1 MLQQLLT
8 EAVSPSTHVVQTQ
21 AVMIEIMNG
30 TSIDGYDTLAA
41 SRLHYAGYETRIVP
55 SDRTDYS
62 NSVLI
67 DKTTAQ
73 DPAQS
78 DSILNVM
85 GMTPG
90 TTVSS
95 PDANSTMH
103 YQLIVGYD
111 YEPCFKPE
119 NLGQ

>member
-1 MLQQLLT
+1 
-8 EAVSPSTHVVQTQ
+8 
-21 AVMIEIMNG
+21 
-30 TSIDGYDTLAA
+30 
-41 SRLHYAGYETRIVP
+41 
-55 SDRTDYS
+55 
-62 NSVLI
+62 
-67 DKTTAQ
+67 
-73 DPAQS
+73 
-78 DSILNVM
+78 
-85 GMTPG
+85 MTPG